1 MEGRLILNVVHIY
14 GTRMIEVGI
23 DSLSI
28 ENDMG
33 GIMRGIEPLNFIPIH
48 LGGFGKIK
56 GYGRVDHIL
65 VGTRAE
71 NFDP

>member
-1 MEGRLILNVVHIY
+1 
-14 GTRMIEVGI
+14 
-23 DSLSI
+23 
-28 ENDMG
+28 
-33 GIMRGIEPLNFIPIH
+33 MRGIEPLNFIPIH